1 MSDKKRNIVVQ
12 LKGAA
17 KPVSSDYMDAEEAER
32 LLKEEVRT
40 QDRHGRLDRSARVGR
55 ERERG
60 HLREGEL
67 ASGRRCAKG
76 RASWSLDTRPAVLT

>member
-32 LLKEEVRT
+32 LLKEEVVPKIGTDDSIVLPGLVVNAKEVISAKANWPAAVAVPRVAP
-40 QDRHGRLDRSARVGR
+40 RGRSIRDQRF
-55 ERERG
+55 
-60 HLREGEL
+60 
-67 ASGRRCAKG
+67 
-76 RASWSLDTRPAVLT
+76 